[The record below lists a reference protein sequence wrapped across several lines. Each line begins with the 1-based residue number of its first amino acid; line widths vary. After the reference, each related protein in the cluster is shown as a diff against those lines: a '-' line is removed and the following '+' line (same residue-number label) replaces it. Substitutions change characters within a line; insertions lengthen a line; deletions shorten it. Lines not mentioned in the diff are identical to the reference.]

1 MHGVSAVGMSTLHSP
16 PAVRSAGANV
26 AAVPFQQVLLDAIRK
41 LDTLRQSTAAPPGM
55 QSLAQQQ
62 AATQALRAAE
72 QLQGAVLSA
81 YHEIKEMGG

>member
-16 PAVRSAGANV
+16 PGVRSAGAN

-62 AATQALRAAE
+62 AATQALRTAE